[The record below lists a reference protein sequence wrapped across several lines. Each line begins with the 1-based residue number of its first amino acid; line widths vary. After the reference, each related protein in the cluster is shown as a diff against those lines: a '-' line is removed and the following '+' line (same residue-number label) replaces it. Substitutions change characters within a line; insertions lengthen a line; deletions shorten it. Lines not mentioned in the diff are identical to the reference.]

1 MSAGMKR
8 KAGLFH
14 WGAIFGLVLLVCAG
28 SAWAYKSAFVGE
40 LPEIK
45 DVYLKLFSS
54 FIEQAS
60 ADQVRL
66 VIEDRFSQDEKI
78 ALGDFFGKDGMNV
91 VRARCTPEKLALL
104 DALDK
109 ALSGQS
115 TSVKFKDALPG
126 ILADSLDVL
135 TVEQVETMYSS
146 LDEKEM
152 GTLPMYMDI
161 DGLSEMFKRIPPEKA
176 EVIMNYTPD
185 WLFLELGKMSLARFN
200 TYESIVYK
208 QERVDGNLQDVE
220 TIILKFRHRPWALY
234 MKWIDG
240 PFKGRELLF
249 NEQISNTHVRVRE
262 SGFLGLIAVDIPLTS
277 SLARRGSNHVP
288 TEIGIFYLMDM
299 IEKDYRKAAPLGDI
313 KRKNLGI
320 QEVDGHKVF
329 VMDSLLPRDKSKG
342 YYCFRMRHYIDY
354 KRSLEIKAVMYNWD
368 NELAESYT
376 YTKIKINPGYTDQDF
391 QPDNPEYDL

>member
-1 MSAGMKR
+1 MFAGLKR
-8 KAGLFH
+8 KAGFFQRGVILGVVLFV
-14 WGAIFGLVLLVCAG
+14 FAG
-28 SAWAYKSAFVGE
+28 SAWAYKSEFVGE
-40 LPEIK
+40 LPGIK
-45 DVYLKLFSS
+45 DVYIKLFSG

-60 ADQVRL
+60 VDQIRL
-66 VIEDRFSQDEKI
+66 YINEKLSSDEKI
-78 ALGDFFGKDGMNV
+78 ALRDFMGEDGMDM
-91 VRARCTPEKLALL
+91 VRGRCTPEKRTLL
-104 DALDK
+104 DPLDK

-115 TSVKFKDALPG
+115 ISLKFKDAFPD
-126 ILADSLDVL
+126 ILADSIDVL
-135 TVEQVETMYSS
+135 NVEQLKTVYEAV
-146 LDEKEM
+146 DEKEM
-152 GTLPMYMDI
+152 GTMSMYMDI
-161 DGLSEMFKRIPPEKA
+161 NGLSKMFRRIPPEKA
-176 EVIMNYTPD
+176 EVIMNNTPD

-220 TIILKFRHRPWALY
+220 TIILKFRDKPWALY

-249 NEQISNTHVRVRE
+249 NEQISTTHLRVRE
-262 SGFLGLIAVDIPLTS
+262 SGILGLIATNIPLTS

-288 TEIGIFYLMDM
+288 TEIGIFYLMKM
-299 IEKDYRKAAPLGDI
+299 IENDYRKGRAAGEV

-320 QEVDGHKVF
+320 QKVDGHDVF
-329 VMDSLLPRDKSKG
+329 VMESLLPQDESKG
-342 YYCFRMRHYIDY
+342 YYCYRMLHYIDY

-376 YTKIKINPGYTDQDF
+376 YTKIKMDPGYTDLDF